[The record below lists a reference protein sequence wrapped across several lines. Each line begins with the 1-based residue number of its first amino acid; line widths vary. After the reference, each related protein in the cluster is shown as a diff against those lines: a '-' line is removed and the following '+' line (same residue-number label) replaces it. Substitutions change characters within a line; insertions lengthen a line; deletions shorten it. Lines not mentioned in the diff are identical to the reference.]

1 MSSLFEHMPGL
12 NNIGTKSTVKTGVKT
27 GGGFT
32 WIIIYGL
39 VAVILIL
46 IYMMLRGY
54 KLSFKMLDFRSSKY
68 KTQADSH
75 TFWVSGKSGINNLQV
90 TDDLL
95 PSNMMN
101 RYTFHFDLLITNT
114 RNLNTI
120 EGPYRHIFHRGSDEL
135 YNSAQDGSAQALP
148 PYGLP
153 KRLNPGIF
161 LDPNTNDIL
170 VFVDTKSTAGD
181 IYRESARIVDIP
193 LDKPLRITVSI
204 HQKVLEVN
212 LNCKLEL
219 TKVLAG
225 DPKTVENDLYG
236 ICGPA
241 AAVAAIQNLMV
252 WPYAVTNDS
261 LGHFCPP
268 NFPSFQPPV
277 EKTCGAASDAFLMP
291 DIPSMGDLTNP
302 DKLNASVSSIVKNA
316 KTSITDSITSATR

>member
-1 MSSLFEHMPGL
+1 MSSLFEHMPGS
-12 NNIGTKSTVKTGVKT
+12 NNIGTTSTVKTSSKT

-46 IYMMLRGY
+46 IYMMLSGY
-54 KLSFKMLDFRSSKY
+54 KLSFKMLDFRSNKH

-75 TFWVSGKSGINNLQV
+75 TFWVSGKSGIDNLRV
-90 TDDLL
+90 TDDQL

-101 RYTFHFDLLITNT
+101 HYTLHFDLLITNT

-135 YNSAQDGSAQALP
+135 YNSLESGSAQALP

-170 VFVDTKSTAGD
+170 VFVDTKSTSGD

-193 LDKPLRITVSI
+193 LDKPLRITVSVNK
-204 HQKVLEVN
+204 KVLEVN
-212 LNCKLEL
+212 LNCNLEL

-241 AAVAAIQNLMV
+241 AAVAAIQNIMV
-252 WPYAVTNDS
+252 WPYAVTNES
-261 LGHFCPP
+261 LRNFCPP
-268 NFPSFQPPV
+268 TFPSFQPPV
-277 EKTCGAASDAFLMP
+277 AKSCGAVSDEFSMP
-291 DIPSMGDLTNP
+291 ALPSMGDLTNP
-302 DKLNASVSSIVKNA
+302 DKLKASVSSMVNNA
-316 KTSITDSITSATR
+316 KP